1 MELIVVQTRL
11 NNEFTQSFYRS
22 NGSVFDKV
30 YHLEALNRT
39 TIVPAPVTIDGH
51 DYLIIHGHP
60 NAASFDILSVN
71 TSPEMPKDVQMTIF
85 KTVHTVDMKQLIAGN
100 GAILVILGIDDV
112 LTVIDY
118 SFEQRK
124 IEREIHNATEIAARS
139 FEQTVFIAVKT
150 ISENGSAHVIEI
162 YK

>member
-11 NNEFTQSFYRS
+11 NDDFTQSFYRS

-30 YHLEALNRT
+30 YHLEASNRT

-51 DYLIIHGHP
+51 DYIIIHMP
-60 NAASFDILSVN
+60 QNATSFDILSVD
-71 TSPEMPKDVQMTIF
+71 TSPEAPKDVQMMLF
-85 KTVHTVDMKQLIAGN
+85 KTEKTVEMKQLIAGN
-100 GAILVILGIDDV
+100 GGIVVILGSDDV

-118 SFEQRK
+118 TFSRK
-124 IEREIHNATEIAARS
+124 IARTVRNASEIAARS
-139 FEQTVFIAVKT
+139 FQQTVFIAVKI